1 MNHGELIALDRKDN
15 LINRLRKRTIRLTLA
30 EPIRQLPDELR
41 RLPAR
46 LDKEGYLV
54 VIEPSPETDF
64 DALLPRLFKLG
75 LPIVDIETGQT
86 RLEDVFM
93 ELTGLRT
100 HSSGDLK

>member
-1 MNHGELIALDRKDN
+1 M
-15 LINRLRKRTIRLTLA
+15 INRLRKRSIRLSLA
-30 EPIRQLPDELR
+30 EPIRQLPEELR

-46 LDKEGYLV
+46 LAKEGYLI
-54 VIEPSPETDF
+54 VIEPSPDTDF
-64 DALLPRLFKLG
+64 NALLPRLFRLG

-100 HSSGDLK
+100 HSSGVQK